1 MPAKLPDGE
10 GKRFAVTIRT
20 TRELKDRV
28 EATAAASNRSVAQE
42 IERRIQYSFNMED
55 HEVALE
61 NTEISK
67 SIDKETNDMITCMRA
82 SIGAAIFFFYVKWKY
97 EIYTRASVR
106 AAVIAVLDTTF
117 KKYPVDID
125 PDALDRARATQA
137 DKFGRLAG
145 RMISGAQ
152 SDPAMR
158 AWISEMADAAEAREG
173 LSASENEIDPKM
185 RPSATINALIGK
197 DVA

>member
-42 IERRIQYSFNMED
+42 IERRIQYSFDMED

-61 NTEISK
+61 NTTISK
-67 SIDKETNDMITCMRA
+67 SIDKETNDMIECMRA
-82 SIGAAIFFFYVKWKY
+82 SVGAAMMYSDGKWKDD
-97 EIYTRASVR
+97 IYTRASVR

-117 KKYPVDID
+117 KKYGIDID
-125 PDALDRARATQA
+125 PDKLDRARAIQA

-145 RMISGAQ
+145 RMLSGAQ

-158 AWISEMADAAEAREG
+158 AWVSEMADAAEAREG
-173 LSASENEIDPKM
+173 LSASENEADPKM